1 MGEARVLERYMALSS
16 YVRGQWVNV
25 LCGDRRVRGRTCG
38 LTPTGAL
45 LVETEG
51 GGIEAILAGE
61 VTKLE
66 VVR

>member
-1 MGEARVLERYMALSS
+1 
-16 YVRGQWVNV
+16 V